1 MSIGNHKTHFQKLP
15 QAAKLAIG
23 LFGVSGLAAGLF
35 SIALQ
40 PSFDATRI
48 LLLLAIGAAG
58 ARSKVNL
65 YRGTS
70 ISFLTAVVLFAV
82 ISEGP
87 AVAVLV
93 AVCGV
98 TVQTIQKKAALHQ
111 VVFNAG
117 MIAITVMLTWWTYDQ
132 LSGVRLLETMSAEMT
147 TTVLAS
153 FVYFLSN
160 SVSVS
165 LIVAMTQERST
176 FRTWSDQFL
185 NSAPSF
191 LIAGM
196 LALGVMGLD
205 STNSLILPVALIAV
219 ISITYY
225 GSIRSNRVRS
235 DGSFTR
241 LFDDEARGGN
251 DRMAA

>member
-1 MSIGNHKTHFQKLP
+1 MSIGNHKMHFQKLP
-15 QAAKLAIG
+15 QAAKFAIG

-40 PSFDATRI
+40 PSFDVTRI

-87 AVAVLV
+87 AVALLV

-98 TVQTIQKKAALHQ
+98 TVQTLQRKAALHQ

-117 MIAITVMLTWWTYDQ
+117 MIAMTALLTWWTYDQ

-147 TTVLAS
+147 ATVLAS

-160 SVSVS
+160 SILVSV
-165 LIVAMTQERST
+165 IIAATQGVSM
-176 FRTWSDQFL
+176 FRIWSDQFL

-205 STNSLILPVALIAV
+205 STNSLILPLTLIAV

-225 GSIRSNRVRS
+225 GSIRSTRVRS

-241 LFDDEARGGN
+241 LFDDVAQGGN
-251 DRMAA
+251 ERMAA